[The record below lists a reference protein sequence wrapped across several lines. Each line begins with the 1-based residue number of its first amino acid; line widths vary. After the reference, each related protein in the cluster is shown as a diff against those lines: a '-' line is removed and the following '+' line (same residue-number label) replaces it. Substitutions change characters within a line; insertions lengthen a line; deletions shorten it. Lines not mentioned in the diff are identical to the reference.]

1 MDFGKRFRVADFR
14 YGQYNDRNI
23 QSDAFSAGRLRFC
36 NFSRAFRGIFRNFFL
51 GPLSPAFP
59 LNASGG
65 RPPALTVGSTV
76 PVPASA
82 GTRAVLPGRLLSRH
96 AHPGAGR
103 VGHPC
108 RRAPAAYGLPAQ
120 VQEGPPQGLSVRL
133 PPSRRRHAPS
143 SMEALR
149 PSGEKLRAAF
159 RGAPLYGGS
168 SS

>member
-1 MDFGKRFRVADFR
+1 MDFEKRFRVADFR

-36 NFSRAFRGIFRNFFL
+36 NFSRAFRGIFRNFFRKL
-51 GPLSPAFP
+51 LSPAFP

-76 PVPASA
+76 PVLASA

-120 VQEGPPQGLSVRL
+120 GQEGPTAGPARPPPAFTPKARPVFDGGSPTVRREA
-133 PPSRRRHAPS
+133 SRS
-143 SMEALR
+143 
-149 PSGEKLRAAF
+149 F
-159 RGAPLYGGS
+159 RCVPLYGGS